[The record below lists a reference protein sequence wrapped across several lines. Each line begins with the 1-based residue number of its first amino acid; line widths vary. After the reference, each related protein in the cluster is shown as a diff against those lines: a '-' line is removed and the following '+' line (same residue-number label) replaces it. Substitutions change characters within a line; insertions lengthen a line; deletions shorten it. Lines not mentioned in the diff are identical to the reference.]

1 MIEILKKT
9 DNGNENIIDQ
19 VSLMENFMNTMDLVE
34 DKRSSL
40 EDKVEEL
47 VIQ

>member
-19 VSLMENFMNTMDLVE
+19 VSLMENFMNIMDLVE
-34 DKRSSL
+34 DKKSSL

>member
-19 VSLMENFMNTMDLVE
+19 VSLMENFMNIMDLVE

>member
-34 DKRSSL
+34 DKRSPL

>member
-1 MIEILKKT
+1 MIM
-9 DNGNENIIDQ
+9 ENIIDQ

-34 DKRSSL
+34 DK
-40 EDKVEEL
+40 VEEL